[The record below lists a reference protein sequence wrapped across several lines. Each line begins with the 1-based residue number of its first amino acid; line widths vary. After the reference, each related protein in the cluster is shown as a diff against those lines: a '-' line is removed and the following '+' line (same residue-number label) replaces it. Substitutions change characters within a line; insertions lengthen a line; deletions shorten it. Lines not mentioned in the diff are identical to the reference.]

1 MCLQDDRKRRSKPGC
16 QLVRVARDRYETV
29 NRGARQQPYT
39 WHNMASLGINPYRKG
54 SGRVLLL
61 AALLLLVVALSACI
75 RQPAVPTG
83 VLYGTVALE
92 SGTPASGATLTLMA
106 EPGGA
111 ALPTRTV
118 TADTGGAFRFN
129 QVRAGQYW
137 LTALAGTAHGALLSD
152 VNVEEN
158 VELVLNVTLLG
169 TGTVQGAAVRGDRP
183 ADGGVNVRLTGTPL
197 TTTTG
202 ANGAYELV
210 GVPAGT
216 FDLHFALTGYD
227 PAQAN
232 SVLVTSGATTLV
244 PNVVLQRVAPYAQ
257 FNLTQVGTTISVDAS
272 GSYDPGGNIVRYT
285 WDFGDGTRIAG
296 DRLITHTHQYTRS
309 GTWTVSLTVLN
320 QRGNSDTA
328 RATVTT
334 TLPQLLAG
342 RSHDVVVPA
351 NSNAHFDVVVPV
363 GLSGNVLYLEAEGA
377 TSVQVSR
384 GTDVFFSTAAG
395 TFRRLGPGASVEWGD
410 DDAALTP
417 ASINV
422 ARVCRGAC
430 VLLPRAGGV
439 ATLTIHNPG
448 ASALPVRVHL
458 PVEPFHD
465 LNEPNGL
472 RSQATPL
479 TDLDSGAIELVGD
492 VDWFQVT
499 RSGTLTFDAPSPL
512 NLQATLIDPQDGPF
526 RTLRNGEWAG
536 VLAGDLVEVRAVQ
549 PEAGPSG
556 VSTYH
561 LTLQ

>member
-1 MCLQDDRKRRSKPGC
+1 MTTS
-16 QLVRVARDRYETV
+16 
-29 NRGARQQPYT
+29 
-39 WHNMASLGINPYRKG
+39 G
-54 SGRVLLL
+54 STFRNAGSRRVLLL
-61 AALLLLVVALSACI
+61 VALVVLSTALSACI
-75 RQPAVPTG
+75 RQPAAPTG
-83 VLYGTVALE
+83 VLYGTATLE
-92 SGTPASGATLTLMA
+92 DGTPASGATLTLIA
-106 EPGGA
+106 EPGGT

-118 TADTGGAFRFN
+118 TADASGAFRFE

-137 LTALAGTAHGALLSD
+137 LTAQAGVTHGALLQD
-152 VNVEEN
+152 VNVEKDA
-158 VELVLNVTLLG
+158 ELVLTVTLLE
-169 TGTVQGAAVRGDRP
+169 TGAIEGAAVRGDRP
-183 ADGGVNVRLTGTPL
+183 ADGGVTVRLTGTPL

-202 ANGAYELV
+202 ANGAYELA
-210 GVPAGT
+210 GVPPGT
-216 FDLHFALTGYD
+216 YELRFTLAGYD

-232 SVLVTSGATTLV
+232 DVLVTSGATTQV

-272 GSYDPGGNIVRYT
+272 GSHDPSGSIVRYS

-342 RSHDVVVPA
+342 RTHDVVIPA
-351 NSNAHFDVVVPV
+351 SSNAHFDVVVPA

-377 TSVQVSR
+377 ASVQVSR
-384 GTDVFFSTAAG
+384 GSDVFFSTTAG
-395 TFRRLGPGASVEWGD
+395 TFRRLGPGATGESTGN
-410 DDAALTP
+410 DAALTP
-417 ASINV
+417 VSINV

-479 TDLDSGAIELVGD
+479 TDLDSGAIELIGD

-499 RSGTLTFDAPSPL
+499 RSGTLLFDAPSSL

-526 RTLRNGEWAG
+526 RSLRNGEWAG

-561 LTLQ
+561 LTLE